1 MGLVLFVL
9 AVVHWALVVFLILLF
24 LRALL
29 SWATVLVRDWEPTG
43 AVRVLAEFV
52 LTVTDPPVR
61 FLERFLPPVQL
72 GGLTVST
79 ATTALWIAVAFLLSV
94 LP

>member
-1 MGLVLFVL
+1 MGLIVLLL
-9 AVVHWALVVFLILLF
+9 AVVHWALVILLVMLF

-61 FLERFLPPVQL
+61 FLERFLPPLKL

-79 ATTALWIAVAFLLSV
+79 ATTVLWIAVAFLLTV